1 MGIICLVL
9 FPAVGV
15 LESGAEMGW
24 KIVVVL
30 TCDVD
35 PLLFIGDKGP
45 IVQNKYVLSGGQ
57 KLAIHTIMK

>member
-1 MGIICLVL
+1 ML

-24 KIVVVL
+24 KIVVL

-45 IVQNKYVLSGGQ
+45 IVQNKCVLSGGQ